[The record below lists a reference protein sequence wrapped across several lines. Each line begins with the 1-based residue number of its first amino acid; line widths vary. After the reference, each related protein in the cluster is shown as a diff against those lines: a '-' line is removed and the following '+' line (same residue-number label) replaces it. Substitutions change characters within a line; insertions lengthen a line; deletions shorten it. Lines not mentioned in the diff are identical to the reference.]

1 LGIEAFAVVPRENP
15 IFPERVTVAAFDNRR
30 SRPLLSIRKA
40 VRCGPLVALAGHI
53 PIATN
58 KGGKPVINGFDDVAE
73 EGLSLPQTQDADDR
87 RRIRR

>member
-1 LGIEAFAVVPRENP
+1 
-15 IFPERVTVAAFDNRR
+15 
-30 SRPLLSIRKA
+30 LLSIRKA

-73 EGLSLPQTQDADDR
+73 EGRFLATGPSHTLR
-87 RRIRR
+87 